1 VHFWS
6 SEQCIFGAVI
16 FMCNDFVAF
25 CVFAVYLIYSHN
37 LIYSHMNVQENN
49 IPFMETSAK
58 SGKNVKLVFIDVA
71 K

>member
-1 VHFWS
+1 
-6 SEQCIFGAVI
+6 
-16 FMCNDFVAF
+16 
-25 CVFAVYLIYSHN
+25 
-37 LIYSHMNVQENN
+37 MNVQENN

>member
-1 VHFWS
+1 MFHVHFWS

-25 CVFAVYLIYSHN
+25 CVFAVYLIYSH
-37 LIYSHMNVQENN
+37 MNVQENN